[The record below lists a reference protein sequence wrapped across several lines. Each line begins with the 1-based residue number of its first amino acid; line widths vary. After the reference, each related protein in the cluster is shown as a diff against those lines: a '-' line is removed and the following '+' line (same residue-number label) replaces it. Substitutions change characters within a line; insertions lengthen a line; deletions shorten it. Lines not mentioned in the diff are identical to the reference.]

1 MGAGG
6 GERENVNGSVERGE
20 GVAVLA
26 MGRGGGWW
34 GLRGHR
40 GVWQFAEYEEG
51 GFWCLGGAVGGL
63 KQKCAFHDET
73 IKCAWQDGAQ

>member
-6 GERENVNGSVERGE
+6 GERENVNGAVERGE

-26 MGRGGGWW
+26 MGRGGGGG

-40 GVWQFAEYEEG
+40 GVWQFAECEEG
-51 GFWCLGGAVGGL
+51 GFWRLGGAVGGL
-63 KQKCAFHDET
+63 KQESAFDDANVLDET
-73 IKCAWQDGAQ
+73 AQ